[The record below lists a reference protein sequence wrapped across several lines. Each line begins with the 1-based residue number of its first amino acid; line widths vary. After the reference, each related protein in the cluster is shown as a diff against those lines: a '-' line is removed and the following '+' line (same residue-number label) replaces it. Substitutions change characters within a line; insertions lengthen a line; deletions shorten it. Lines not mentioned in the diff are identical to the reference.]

1 MSYLILECAA
11 SYAVALDEEGRF
23 VRVPNLGY
31 EVGQEVDDV
40 VIFDE
45 GQLFVFEAR
54 KARRT
59 RGRVGLIAAAAC
71 LVVAVIAGGVVW
83 RLPIGTVYMRI
94 NPEVSMEVNRFDR
107 VVDVEGENADGEALV
122 SGFSFYGRTIDEV
135 SDDLA
140 SRAEEQGYLGDGG
153 TIELTVESDD
163 EEWKTATED
172 RLVIELEVHL
182 DHRVVVEGSGAPVG
196 GAPDDDDLDDADDW
210 DDDGFDD
217 LDDDE
222 DDGVATVSPETDTAP
237 APNPPAPQ
245 APQAIDDDE
254 DDDDGWDDDDDGD
267 DDDGWDDDGW
277 DDDDDDGDDDDD

>member
-45 GQLFVFEAR
+45 GQLLAFEAR

-122 SGFSFYGRTIDEV
+122 SGFSFYGRAIDEV

-153 TIELTVESDD
+153 TIELTVDSDD

-182 DHRVVVEGSGAPVG
+182 DHRVVVEGSGTPVG

-210 DDDGFDD
+210 DDDD

-222 DDGVATVSPETDTAP
+222 DDGVAPVSPETDTAP

-254 DDDDGWDDDDDGD
+254 DDDDDGD
-267 DDDGWDDDGW
+267 DDDGW
-277 DDDDDDGDDDDD
+277 DDDDDDGDDGDDDDD

>member
-1 MSYLILECAA
+1 MSYLIMECAA

-31 EVGQEVDDV
+31 EVGEEVDDV

-45 GQLFVFEAR
+45 GQLLAFEAR

-71 LVVAVIAGGVVW
+71 LVVAAIAGGVAW

-94 NPEVSMEVNRFDR
+94 NPEVGMEVNRFDR
-107 VVDVEGENADGEALV
+107 VVDVEGVNDDGRALV

-140 SRAEEQGYLGDGG
+140 SRAEEQGYLEDGG

-182 DHRVVVEGSGAPVG
+182 DHRVVVEGSGTPAADVTS
-196 GAPDDDDLDDADDW
+196 DDDLEDEDDDAPAPAPAPAPVPAPAPAPAPQAVDDDGWDDGDDDW
-210 DDDGFDD
+210 DDENDW
-217 LDDDE
+217 E
-222 DDGVATVSPETDTAP
+222 
-237 APNPPAPQ
+237 
-245 APQAIDDDE
+245 
-254 DDDDGWDDDDDGD
+254 DDDDDGD
-267 DDDGWDDDGW
+267 DDDW
-277 DDDDDDGDDDDD
+277 DDDDDD

>member
-45 GQLFVFEAR
+45 GQLLAFEAR

-122 SGFSFYGRTIDEV
+122 SGFSFYGRAIDEV
-135 SDDLA
+135 LDDLA
-140 SRAEEQGYLGDGG
+140 SLAEEQGYLGDGG

-182 DHRVVVEGSGAPVG
+182 DHRVVVEGLGTPVG

-210 DDDGFDD
+210 DDDD

-222 DDGVATVSPETDTAP
+222 DDGVAPVSPETDTAP

-267 DDDGWDDDGW
+267 DDDGWDDD
-277 DDDDDDGDDDDD
+277 DDDGDDGDDDDD

>member
-1 MSYLILECAA
+1 MRYLIMECAT

-45 GQLFVFEAR
+45 GELLAFEPR

-59 RGRVGLIAAAAC
+59 GGFRALVAAAAC
-71 LVVAVIAGGVVW
+71 LVVAVIAGGAVW
-83 RLPIGTVYMRI
+83 QLPIGTVYMRI

-107 VVDVEGENADGEALV
+107 VVGVEGENDDGDALV
-122 SGFSFYGRTIDEV
+122 EGFSYYGRTIDEV

-140 SRAEEQGYLGDGG
+140 DRAEEQGYLADGG

-163 EEWKTATED
+163 EQWKTATED

-182 DHRVVVEGSGAPVG
+182 EHRVSVAGSAGFVG
-196 GAPDDDDLDDADDW
+196 DDDVDDVDDDLDDANDADDVDDDADDAAPAPVPDTTTAPTTTVTPVPTPAPPATDDDDDDW
-210 DDDGFDD
+210 DDDDWDD
-217 LDDDE
+217 GGGDDGDDWDDDS
-222 DDGVATVSPETDTAP
+222 GY
-237 APNPPAPQ
+237 
-245 APQAIDDDE
+245 E
-254 DDDDGWDDDDDGD
+254 DDDD
-267 DDDGWDDDGW
+267 
-277 DDDDDDGDDDDD
+277 

>member
-45 GQLFVFEAR
+45 GQLLAFEAR

-59 RGRVGLIAAAAC
+59 RRRVGLIAAAAC

-122 SGFSFYGRTIDEV
+122 SGFSFYGRTIDDV

-140 SRAEEQGYLGDGG
+140 NRAEEQGYLKEGG
-153 TIELTVESDD
+153 TIELTVESGD

-182 DHRVVVEGSGAPVG
+182 DHRVVVEGSGVPVG

-217 LDDDE
+217 LDNDE
-222 DDGVATVSPETDTAP
+222 DDGVAPVPPETDTAP

-245 APQAIDDDE
+245 APLAIDDDE
-254 DDDDGWDDDDDGD
+254 DDDDGWDDDDDED
-267 DDDGWDDDGW
+267 DDDGW

>member
-1 MSYLILECAA
+1 MSYLIMECAA

-45 GQLFVFEAR
+45 GQLLAFEAR

-182 DHRVVVEGSGAPVG
+182 DHRVVVEGSGVPVG

-210 DDDGFDD
+210 DDDD
-217 LDDDE
+217 LDNDE
-222 DDGVATVSPETDTAP
+222 DDGVAPVPPETDTAP

-245 APQAIDDDE
+245 APLAIDDDE
-254 DDDDGWDDDDDGD
+254 DDDDGWDDDDDED
-267 DDDGWDDDGW
+267 DDDGW

>member
-45 GQLFVFEAR
+45 GQLLAFEAR

-182 DHRVVVEGSGAPVG
+182 DHRVVVEGSGVPVG
-196 GAPDDDDLDDADDW
+196 GAPDDDDFDDVDDW

-222 DDGVATVSPETDTAP
+222 DDRVAPVSPETDAAP
-237 APNPPAPQ
+237 TPDPPAPQ
-245 APQAIDDDE
+245 APLAIDDDE
-254 DDDDGWDDDDDGD
+254 DDDDGWDDDDDED
-267 DDDGWDDDGW
+267 DDDGW
-277 DDDDDDGDDDDD
+277 DDDDDDWDDDDD

>member
-45 GQLFVFEAR
+45 GQLLAFEAR

-107 VVDVEGENADGEALV
+107 VVDVEGE
-122 SGFSFYGRTIDEV
+122 T
-135 SDDLA
+135 
-140 SRAEEQGYLGDGG
+140 
-153 TIELTVESDD
+153 LT
-163 EEWKTATED
+163 AR
-172 RLVIELEVHL
+172 RL
-182 DHRVVVEGSGAPVG
+182 
-196 GAPDDDDLDDADDW
+196 
-210 DDDGFDD
+210 
-217 LDDDE
+217 
-222 DDGVATVSPETDTAP
+222 
-237 APNPPAPQ
+237 
-245 APQAIDDDE
+245 
-254 DDDDGWDDDDDGD
+254 
-267 DDDGWDDDGW
+267 
-277 DDDDDDGDDDDD
+277 

>member
-1 MSYLILECAA
+1 MSHLILECAA

-23 VRVPNLGY
+23 VLVPNLGY

-40 VIFDE
+40 IIFDE
-45 GQLFVFEAR
+45 GQLLAFEAR

-71 LVVAVIAGGVVW
+71 LVVAVIASGVVW

-122 SGFSFYGRTIDEV
+122 SGLSFYGRTIDDV

-140 SRAEEQGYLGDGG
+140 NRAEEQGYLKEGS

-182 DHRVVVEGSGAPVG
+182 DHRVVVEGSGTPVG
-196 GAPDDDDLDDADDW
+196 GAPDDDDLDDADGW

-222 DDGVATVSPETDTAP
+222 DDGVATVSPETDTEP

-254 DDDDGWDDDDDGD
+254 DDDDGWDDD
-267 DDDGWDDDGW
+267 GW
-277 DDDDDDGDDDDD
+277 DDDDDDDD

>member
-1 MSYLILECAA
+1 MRYLIMECAL

-23 VRVPNLGY
+23 LRVPNLGY
-31 EVGQEVDDV
+31 EVGQVVEDV
-40 VIFDE
+40 VLFGE
-45 GQLFVFEAR
+45 GEVLEFGAR
-54 KARRT
+54 SARRT

-122 SGFSFYGRTIDEV
+122 SGLSFYGRTIDDV

-140 SRAEEQGYLGDGG
+140 NRAEEQGYLKEGS

-182 DHRVVVEGSGAPVG
+182 DHRVVVEGSGTPVG

-267 DDDGWDDDGW
+267 DDDGDDDDGW
-277 DDDDDDGDDDDD
+277 DDDDDDDD

>member
-45 GQLFVFEAR
+45 GQLLAFEAR

-122 SGFSFYGRTIDEV
+122 SGFSFYGRAIDEV

-182 DHRVVVEGSGAPVG
+182 DHRVVVEGSGTPVG

-210 DDDGFDD
+210 DDDD
-217 LDDDE
+217 DDDE
-222 DDGVATVSPETDTAP
+222 DDGVAPVSPETDTAP

-267 DDDGWDDDGW
+267 DDDGWDDD
-277 DDDDDDGDDDDD
+277 DDDGDDGDDDDD